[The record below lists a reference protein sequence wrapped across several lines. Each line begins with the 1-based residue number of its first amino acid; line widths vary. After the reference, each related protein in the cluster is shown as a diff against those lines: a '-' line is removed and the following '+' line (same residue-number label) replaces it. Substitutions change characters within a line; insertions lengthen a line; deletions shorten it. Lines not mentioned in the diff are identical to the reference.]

1 MLWKYLGLKKTIE
14 RNASVKSSYAY
25 LYLRHKNEKEIIKE
39 YSGKIEQYSS
49 SLIGYVFHMLA
60 IMLGINP
67 EVDARQAKSTQDV
80 SVVGSAGEV
89 VQAQVSEDVQAEPLD
104 AYSPAADSVGQ
115 QSSPSEPPL
124 ESPNKSVTGYDES
137 SGQTILEYIQEY
149 LRIHLNKNDL

>member
-1 MLWKYLGLKKTIE
+1 
-14 RNASVKSSYAY
+14 
-25 LYLRHKNEKEIIKE
+25 
-39 YSGKIEQYSS
+39 
-49 SLIGYVFHMLA
+49 MLA
-60 IMLGINP
+60 IMIGINP
-67 EVDARQAKSTQDV
+67 EADARQAKNTQDV